1 MDHDPFS
8 PRNERDQ
15 TSRGSLRRD
24 ALRSITALRLAFRQ
38 KTAQP
43 DRTII
48 SLTIVLVLLTV
59 GVFPAGAR
67 ADTDICGFPVD
78 GHVRI
83 QREGETQ
90 AVFAVSLAETTPRH
104 RRGLMH
110 CPLLPAGHGMLF
122 IYNAARP
129 RVFWMKDTYL
139 ELAII
144 FIADDGRIAAIEKG
158 VPRSLTRIPSPGPV
172 RLVLEINHTEAQG
185 LRHGDRLRW
194 TRDPTPP

>member
-1 MDHDPFS
+1 MLLNPAIMALILVS
-8 PRNERDQ
+8 
-15 TSRGSLRRD
+15 GLVSLMLLLATGF
-24 ALRSITALRLAFRQ
+24 ALRVLGHWDISSGSERQ
-38 KTAQP
+38 
-43 DRTII
+43 
-48 SLTIVLVLLTV
+48 LTLERQTYLIATLLTW
-59 GVFPAGAR
+59 A
-67 ADTDICGFPVD
+67 
-78 GHVRI
+78 
-83 QREGETQ
+83 
-90 AVFAVSLAETTPRH
+90 FAAELVSL
-104 RRGLMH
+104 L
-110 CPLLPAGHGMLF
+110 LF